1 MGDLRTGRKAA
12 MRLRRQT
19 ALALGTL
26 GALLGCAV
34 LAPLPGAGAAQEA
47 PESDPRLYLVTLD
60 GAGTAGYRGILPRP
74 SVALGMRLRQDRLL
88 ERVDAPEPTY
98 RWTTA
103 LNGFAVRLT
112 DEQARELET
121 ADDVALL
128 EPNQVRRVTGSQR
141 AEPALGLKGP
151 RRGGAGAVVGV
162 IDTGLAPEN
171 PLFSAAVPLGKEPRG
186 FSGTCQA
193 GEGWDSDDCDDKVVG
208 ARWFVDGFGED
219 HLRSTAYLSPRD
231 SDGHG
236 TQMASIA
243 VGNAGV
249 PVRVGGKPMGRYGG
263 MAPQARIAVYKA
275 CWGAPDPARDGCA
288 TADLVTAIDRATGDG
303 VDVINLAVGGPAE
316 IDTVDRALLGAAEAD
331 IVVAAAAG
339 NAGTWG
345 YAAHPSPWV
354 TTVGGTTGRPR
365 LGRVVASGGPT
376 LQGAMV
382 SNRGVRPSRLVL
394 SEQVPA
400 KGASR
405 ADARVCAPDSLDAG
419 RVAGAI
425 VLCQRGSVGRVDKS
439 RTVRL
444 ADGAGMVLVNVSP
457 GSVSADFHG
466 VPSVHLADGQGRVL
480 RRWAARHPRA
490 RVALRPVGLVREP
503 RAVARWS
510 SPGSPLVGV
519 LKPDLVAPATGV
531 LGAVP
536 GTEAWDFVTGTSAA
550 AAYTAGAAATLIART
565 GWPATTVRSALA
577 TTAAPLPGD
586 VLHSGSGRLRPDAAA
601 RPGLVYEI
609 DSDDYRAWL
618 SGRQRRLNTPSVLLA
633 DGERRTRRTITNI
646 ADRALYFSSSAV
658 GFRRDVSVRPAAVRL
673 DAGESA
679 TFVIRVRD
687 SAARSDDGH
696 VVWRGA
702 TGTVTSIPVQISR

>member
-1 MGDLRTGRKAA
+1 MGDLRTGRKAV
-12 MRLRRQT
+12 MRQRRGT
-19 ALALGTL
+19 ALALATLGVLLVGTL
-26 GALLGCAV
+26 
-34 LAPLPGAGAAQEA
+34 LAPLPGAGAAHGA
-47 PESDPRLYLVTLD
+47 PESESRLYLVTLD
-60 GAGTAGYRGILPRP
+60 GAGTAGYHGILPKA
-74 SVALGMRLRQDRLL
+74 SVALSMRLRQDRLL
-88 ERVDAPEPTY
+88 DRVDAPEPTY

-112 DEQARELET
+112 DKQAVGLE
-121 ADDVALL
+121 AAHDVALV
-128 EPNQVRRVTGSQR
+128 EPNQLRRVAGTER
-141 AEPALGLKGP
+141 AEPAIGLKGP
-151 RRGGAGAVVGV
+151 RRGGAGTVVGV

-171 PLFSAAVPLGKEPRG
+171 PLFAATVPLGKEPRG
-186 FSGTCQA
+186 FSGSCQV
-193 GEGWDSDDCDDKVVG
+193 GDGWDSDDCDTKVVG

-219 HLRSTAYLSPRD
+219 NLRSTAYLSPRD

-243 VGNAGV
+243 AGNAGV

-275 CWGAPDPARDGCA
+275 CWGAPDPADDGCA
-288 TADLVTAIDRATGDG
+288 TADLVTAIDRASGDG
-303 VDVINLAVGGPAE
+303 VDVISLAVGGPPE
-316 IDTVDRALLGAAEAD
+316 IDTVERALLGAAEAD
-331 IVVAAAAG
+331 IVVTAAAG
-339 NAGTWG
+339 NAGTRA

-365 LGRVVASGGPT
+365 LGRVVASGGPR
-376 LQGAMV
+376 LEGAMV
-382 SNRGVRPSRLVL
+382 STRAVRPSRLVL
-394 SEQVPA
+394 SERVRA
-400 KGASR
+400 RGASR
-405 ADARVCAPDSLDAG
+405 HDARVCAPGSLDAR
-419 RVAGAI
+419 RVAGAV
-425 VLCQRGSVGRVDKS
+425 VLCRRGSVGRVDKS

-457 GSVSADFHG
+457 GAVSADFHS
-466 VPSVHLADGQGRVL
+466 VPTVHLADDQGRVL
-480 RRWAARHPRA
+480 RRWAARHPAA
-490 RVALRPVGLVREP
+490 RVALRPVGVVREP

-519 LKPDLVAPATGV
+519 LKPDLVAPAAGV

-536 GTEAWDFVTGTSAA
+536 GPEAWDFVTGTSAA
-550 AAYTAGAAATLIART
+550 AAYTAGAAATLLART
-565 GWPATTVRSALA
+565 GWPATTVRSALD

-586 VLHSGSGRLRPDAAA
+586 VLHSGSGRLRPHAAV

-646 ADRALYFSSSAV
+646 AGRALYYSSSAV

-687 SAARSDDGH
+687 SAARSDDGR